1 MRIKEIHEILQQKK
15 NGKVTQNDI
24 ARAIGTSRANVS
36 KLFSKNSFLND
47 EKLKKIEEYF
57 DINLNNVKDEFVI
70 DYYPDSLL
78 EIKNNQFAISE
89 KRVKFKLPFGLFNV
103 NKNFKY
109 VMTNAVDDSM
119 SPNLKTGDF
128 VIVELSGSQNI
139 TNNKVHAF
147 IYENCF
153 YIRRLL
159 KNINQ
164 IIVQSDNEFY
174 PAQYIRKED
183 AKNLY
188 IIGPVVYMMR
198 TQI

>member
-70 DYYPDSLL
+70 DYYPDSLF